1 MDDLPQCLTNVVPLL
16 HPRLRSAQLD
26 SLYHQRTHGSVQ
38 HCPLRFRQYSAAGI
52 ANITV
57 AELCSFSG
65 KKIVEVHT
73 LPHCAASGGS
83 GKVSKND
90 AGVLPATR

>member
-1 MDDLPQCLTNVVPLL
+1 MDNLQQCLTDVVPLL
-16 HPRLRSAQLD
+16 HPHLHREQLD

-38 HCPLRFRQYSAAGI
+38 HCTLRFRQYSVAGI

-57 AELCSFSG
+57 AERCSFNG

-73 LPHCAASGGS
+73 LPHCAASGEEE
-83 GKVSKND
+83 KVAKND
-90 AGVLPATR
+90 SGLLPATR